1 LTPVPALDVTPDE
14 AQRMTRLWWVAVLLG
29 ILSIAAGAIVLS
41 KPDNSLKALAAIAGI
56 FILIDGIVEIV
67 LAVTGATTDRG
78 LAALL
83 GTLNLI
89 IGVVLIR
96 HPIAG
101 VQAAALLGGIWLVA
115 AGAIRLVIAFD
126 HAGDRLGRVIL
137 AAIEIGFGIL
147 IVSSAHIGFATLAVL
162 VGVSFLA
169 NGLGLIAFGILLWTI
184 KRRGPLQPDL
194 VVAA

>member
-1 LTPVPALDVTPDE
+1 
-14 AQRMTRLWWVAVLLG
+14 MTRLWWVAVVLG
-29 ILSIAAGAIVLS
+29 VLSIAAGAIVLA

-67 LAVTGATTDRG
+67 LAVTGATSDRG

-101 VQAAALLGGIWLVA
+101 VQAAALLIGIWLVA

-126 HAGDRLGRVIL
+126 QTGDRLGRIIL

-147 IVSSAHIGFATLAVL
+147 IVSSANIGYATLAVL

-169 NGLGLIAFGILLWTI
+169 NGLGLIVFGILLWTI
-184 KRRGPLQPDL
+184 KRRSPLQPGL